1 MLNEFNF
8 DGYISEKSGVRKVSN
23 HIGLALIISEI
34 VSVLASLFISK
45 LFISLHRT
53 ELLKDQAFLL
63 TLNSLLSFIAVI
75 LPFAVCCRINKYKL
89 RNVLALG
96 GTSGRLFFGGV
107 LACFGF
113 NAISNIVSN
122 VILNVFSFLPF
133 GSTAYHYEY
142 EETVPGFLL
151 TVLNIAIIPAIFE
164 EFAFRG
170 VALGLLRK
178 KMPDMAAVTV
188 SALLFGLLHG
198 NMEQIPF
205 AFCMCMV
212 FALSTV
218 LTGSMWPAITAHFLN
233 NFSSVVLD
241 YISKDT
247 GPVSGQMLSLFYLLI
262 SAIISIFGI
271 MLLKE
276 KIKEKSSE
284 FACAPITNRRYI
296 KWSVGS
302 PAIIVFICIVSAVM
316 LVTAVLGSV

>member
-8 DGYISEKSGVRKVSN
+8 DGYISAKSGVRKVSN

-63 TLNSLLSFIAVI
+63 TLNSLLSFTAII
-75 LPFAVCCRINKYKL
+75 LPFALCCRINKYKL
-89 RNVLALG
+89 RNLLALG
-96 GTSGRLFFGGV
+96 GTSARLFFGGV

-133 GSTAYHYEY
+133 ESTAYHYEY

-151 TVLNIAIIPAIFE
+151 AVLNIAIITAIFE

-205 AFCMCMV
+205 AFCMGMV

-233 NFSSVVLD
+233 NFSSIVLD
-241 YISKDT
+241 YISKET

-284 FACAPITNRRYI
+284 FAGAPITNRQYI

>member
-8 DGYISEKSGVRKVSN
+8 DEYISAKSGVRKVSN
-23 HIGLALIISEI
+23 HIGLALIISET
-34 VSVLASLFISK
+34 VSILASRFISK
-45 LFISLHRT
+45 LFIYLHRA
-53 ELLKDQAFLL
+53 ELLKSQAFLL
-63 TLNSLLSFIAVI
+63 TLNSLLSFIAIV

-89 RNVLALG
+89 RNILALG

-133 GSTAYHYEY
+133 ESTAYHYNY

-151 TVLNIAIIPAIFE
+151 AVLNIAIIPAFFE

-170 VALGLLRK
+170 VAFGLLRK

-205 AFCMCMV
+205 AFCIGMV
-212 FALSTV
+212 FALSAV
-218 LTGSMWPAITAHFLN
+218 LTGSIWPAITAHFLN

-241 YISKDT
+241 YISKGA
-247 GPVSGQMLSLFYLLI
+247 GPVSGQMLSLLYLLI

-271 MLLKE
+271 MLLKD

-284 FACAPITNRRYI
+284 FAGAPITNRRYI

-302 PAIIVFICIVSAVM
+302 PAIIIFICIVSVVM
-316 LVTAVLGSV
+316 LVTAVASSV

>member
-8 DGYISEKSGVRKVSN
+8 DGYISAKSGVRKVSN

-63 TLNSLLSFIAVI
+63 TLNSLLSFTAII
-75 LPFAVCCRINKYKL
+75 LPFALCCRINKYKL
-89 RNVLALG
+89 RNLLALG
-96 GTSGRLFFGGV
+96 GTSARLFFGGV

-133 GSTAYHYEY
+133 ESTAYHYEY

-151 TVLNIAIIPAIFE
+151 AVLNIAIIPAIFE

-205 AFCMCMV
+205 AFCMGMV

-218 LTGSMWPAITAHFLN
+218 FTGSMWPAITAHFLN
-233 NFSSVVLD
+233 NFSSIVLD
-241 YISKDT
+241 YISKET

-284 FACAPITNRRYI
+284 FAGAPITNRQYI

>member
-8 DGYISEKSGVRKVSN
+8 DEYISAKSGVRKVSN
-23 HIGLALIISEI
+23 HIGLALIISET
-34 VSVLASLFISK
+34 VSILASRFISK
-45 LFISLHRT
+45 LFIYLHRA
-53 ELLKDQAFLL
+53 ELLKSQAFLL
-63 TLNSLLSFIAVI
+63 TLNSLLSFIAIV

-89 RNVLALG
+89 RNILALG

-133 GSTAYHYEY
+133 ESTAYHYNY

-151 TVLNIAIIPAIFE
+151 AVLNIAIIPAFFE

-170 VALGLLRK
+170 VAFGLLRK

-205 AFCMCMV
+205 AFCIGMV
-212 FALSTV
+212 FALSAV
-218 LTGSMWPAITAHFLN
+218 LTGSIWPAITAHFLN

-241 YISKDT
+241 YISKGA
-247 GPVSGQMLSLFYLLI
+247 GPVSGQMLSLLYLLI

-271 MLLKE
+271 MLLKD

-284 FACAPITNRRYI
+284 FVGTPITNRRYI

-302 PAIIVFICIVSAVM
+302 PAIIIFICIVSVVM
-316 LVTAVLGSV
+316 LVTAVASSV

>member
-8 DGYISEKSGVRKVSN
+8 DGYISAKSGVRKVSN

-34 VSVLASLFISK
+34 VSVLASLFISV

-63 TLNSLLSFIAVI
+63 TLNSLLSFTAVI
-75 LPFAVCCRINKYKL
+75 LPFAVCCRINKCKL

-133 GSTAYHYEY
+133 ESTAYHYNY

-151 TVLNIAIIPAIFE
+151 AVLNIAIIPAIFE

-205 AFCMCMV
+205 AFCMGMV

-271 MLLKE
+271 MLLKD

-284 FACAPITNRRYI
+284 FAGAPITNRRYI

>member
-8 DGYISEKSGVRKVSN
+8 NRYINAKSGVRRISN
-23 HIGLALIISEI
+23 HIGLAMIIIEI
-34 VSVLASLFISK
+34 VSILASRFISK
-45 LFISLHRT
+45 LFICLHRT
-53 ELLKDQAFLL
+53 ELLKSQAFLL
-63 TLNSLLSFIAVI
+63 TLNSLLSFIAIV

-96 GTSGRLFFGGV
+96 GTSKRLFFGGV

-113 NAISNIVSN
+113 NAISNMVSN

-133 GSTAYHYEY
+133 ESTAYHYEY

-151 TVLNIAIIPAIFE
+151 AIFNIAIIPAIFE

-188 SALLFGLLHG
+188 SALIFGILHG

-205 AFCMCMV
+205 AFCMGIV
-212 FALSTV
+212 FALTAV
-218 LTGSMWPAITAHFLN
+218 LTGSMWPAIAAHFLT
-233 NFSSVVLD
+233 NFNSVVLD
-241 YISKDT
+241 YASDGL
-247 GPVSGQMLSLFYLLI
+247 GPVSSQMLMLSYF
-262 SAIISIFGI
+262 IISLIISVFGI

-276 KIKEKSSE
+276 KIKEKAEEPQDDLIS
-284 FACAPITNRRYI
+284 NKRYI
-296 KWSVGS
+296 GWSVSS
-302 PAIIVFICIVSAVM
+302 PLLIVFLCIEGIMMLVSAV
-316 LVTAVLGSV
+316 ASSV

>member
-8 DGYISEKSGVRKVSN
+8 DGYISAKSGVRKVSN

-34 VSVLASLFISK
+34 VSVLASLFISI

-63 TLNSLLSFIAVI
+63 TLNSLLSFTAVI
-75 LPFAVCCRINKYKL
+75 LPFAVCCRINKCKL
-89 RNVLALG
+89 RNVLELG

-133 GSTAYHYEY
+133 ESTAYHYNY

-151 TVLNIAIIPAIFE
+151 AVLNIAIIPAIFE

-205 AFCMCMV
+205 AFCMGMV

-271 MLLKE
+271 MLLKD

-284 FACAPITNRRYI
+284 FAGAPITNRQYI